1 MSIPTASAIKA
12 RNKLLALFVL
22 LTVLDI
28 VLVAVSKDLW
38 AIGRIIFTVAV
49 MYFVMQGH
57 KWAKWLLVGIL
68 SLVIVSLIALI
79 VALHSKLSMF
89 LIVGSLVMIVL
100 AIVTEVYLIRSQD
113 LKRYFASKKQT
124 SVS

>member
-1 MSIPTASAIKA
+1 MSIPSASAIKA
-12 RNKLLALFVL
+12 RNKLLTLFIV

-38 AIGRIIFTVAV
+38 AIVRVVFTVAV
-49 MYFVMQGH
+49 MYLVMQGY

-68 SLVIVSLIALI
+68 SLVVVSLIALI

-89 LIVGSLVMIVL
+89 LIVGSLVMIIL
-100 AIVTEVYLIRSQD
+100 SIVTEVFLIRSQD
-113 LKRYFASKKQT
+113 LKHYFAFKKQA
-124 SVS
+124 SIS

>member
-1 MSIPTASAIKA
+1 MSIPSASAIKA
-12 RNKLLALFVL
+12 RNKLLTLFIV

-38 AIGRIIFTVAV
+38 AIARVVFTVAV
-49 MYFVMQGH
+49 MYLVMQGY

-68 SLVIVSLIALI
+68 SLVVVSLTALI

-89 LIVGSLVMIVL
+89 LIVGSLVMIIL
-100 AIVTEVYLIRSQD
+100 SIVTEVFLICSQD
-113 LKRYFASKKQT
+113 LKHYFAFKKQA
-124 SVS
+124 SIS